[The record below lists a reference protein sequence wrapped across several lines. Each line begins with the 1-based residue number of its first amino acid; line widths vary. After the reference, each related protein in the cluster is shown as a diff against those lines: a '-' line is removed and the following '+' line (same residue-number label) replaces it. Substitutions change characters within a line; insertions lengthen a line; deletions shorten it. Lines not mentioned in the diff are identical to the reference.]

1 MPLEEVVASLR
12 SMVYVEDPVA
22 MGHERRRESIDTQ
35 GYLSAN
41 EKEMKQA
48 YEILRREVKSKLHS
62 DLLDFIVDCWAWNEA
77 YHESGELWARFGD
90 SRETQLVNLMVDKW
104 RKGIRNNAMARFT
117 LSDLRRG
124 QKGPRADWF
133 KHHYTIASELPNGDM
148 AVYFTDDD
156 LLREHG
162 YPFDLTFHHP
172 RPKKNFGRKVA

>member
-22 MGHERRRESIDTQ
+22 MGHEGRRESIDTQ

-90 SRETQLVNLMVDKW
+90 SRETQFVNLMVDKW